1 MINILFDFDGT
12 LFNTDKAHE
21 NAYNHVFYENK
32 IKPSH
37 TYEEIKG
44 IKTVDIFRRYVDEE
58 KSQQLAKKKTETY
71 LNSLDK
77 IESFVDFNLLKQCK
91 DRGNRLF
98 IVSGGSRISIH
109 SLLELHKIS
118 DLFDG
123 IVTAGD
129 YTKSKPDPEPFLKC
143 ISNYKITGDIV
154 GIEDSFAGI
163 TSLKKANITAIGVH
177 NRAIKDSSDYFY
189 RTINLFIK
197 NYILHEK

>member
-12 LFNTDKAHE
+12 LFNTDEAHE
-21 NAYNHVFYENK
+21 NAYNHVFHENK

-44 IKTVDIFRRYVDEE
+44 IKTVEIFRRYVDEE
-58 KSQQLAKKKTETY
+58 KSHQLAKKKTETY

-91 DRGNRLF
+91 DLGNRLF

-109 SLLELHKIS
+109 SLLKLHKIIE
-118 DLFDG
+118 LFDG
-123 IVTAGD
+123 IITAGD
-129 YTKSKPDPEPFLKC
+129 YSQSKPDPEPFLTC
-143 ISNYKITGDIV
+143 ISKYKISGDIV
-154 GIEDSFAGI
+154 GVEDSMAGI
-163 TSLKKANITAIGVH
+163 TSLKKANIKAVGVH
-177 NRAIKDSSDYFY
+177 NILIRDYSDYY
-189 RTINLFIK
+189 YESINLFIN